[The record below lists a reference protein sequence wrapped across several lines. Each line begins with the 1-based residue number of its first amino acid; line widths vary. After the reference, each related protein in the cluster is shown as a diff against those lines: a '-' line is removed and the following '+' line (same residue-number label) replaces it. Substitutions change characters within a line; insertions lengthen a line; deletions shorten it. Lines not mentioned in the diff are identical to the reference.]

1 MSVKD
6 PYDILGVKKD
16 ASSEEIKKAYRR
28 LSLEHHP
35 DRNGGSVESKQRFQ
49 EITGAYQKIN
59 DNLTKNDNSAQFMGN
74 NAFDLNEMFKFFQQ
88 GNFPK
93 QHFSSQMNKPI
104 PIIKTIVITLEQS
117 YSGCSIPV
125 EIERWIIENG
135 VKKQETETLYV
146 QIPKGSDSN
155 EIMIYRNKGNM
166 ISPGNIGDVKV
177 IIKLQGHSIYQRH
190 GLDLIYNKN
199 ITLKEALCGLSF
211 DIKHLSG
218 KIYKINNARGTSI
231 ISPGYQKIVQ
241 GLGLSRGQH
250 TGSLVIRFNII
261 FPQKL
266 SDENIA
272 LIEKAL

>member
-1 MSVKD
+1 
-6 PYDILGVKKD
+6 
-16 ASSEEIKKAYRR
+16 
-28 LSLEHHP
+28 
-35 DRNGGSVESKQRFQ
+35 
-49 EITGAYQKIN
+49 
-59 DNLTKNDNSAQFMGN
+59 
-74 NAFDLNEMFKFFQQ
+74 
-88 GNFPK
+88 
-93 QHFSSQMNKPI
+93 MNKPI

-211 DIKHLSG
+211 DIKH
-218 KIYKINNARGTSI
+218 KINYN
-231 ISPGYQKIVQ
+231 GYIYEIDLEKLKTCKI
-241 GLGLSRGQH
+241 
-250 TGSLVIRFNII
+250 
-261 FPQKL
+261 K
-266 SDENIA
+266 
-272 LIEKAL
+272 